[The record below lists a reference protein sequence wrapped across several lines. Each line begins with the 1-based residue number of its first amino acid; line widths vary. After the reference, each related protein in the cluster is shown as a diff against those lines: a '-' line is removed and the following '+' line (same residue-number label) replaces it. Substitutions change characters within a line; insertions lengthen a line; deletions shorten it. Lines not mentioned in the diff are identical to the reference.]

1 MRIFEVLSRH
11 NEVDEDTVDEAPATR
26 KLCLSSKPDSA
37 LGASNLSSCISQGYR
52 AHDPDSVMSHKIG
65 GHRTKTAG
73 KKIKGRK
80 YGGPLPD
87 YSAQGKKGKKK

>member
-1 MRIFEVLSRH
+1 MRIFEVTSR
-11 NEVDEDTVDEAPATR
+11 EYDVEEDVVDETPATR
-26 KLCLSSKPDSA
+26 KLCLSGKPDGA

-73 KKIKGRK
+73 K
-80 YGGPLPD
+80 
-87 YSAQGKKGKKK
+87 